1 MDVVVIAN
9 EAIDSEVKGNLRG
22 IICKIGI
29 EKSYDHVNLSFML
42 VVLER
47 MGFSCKWIRWIRW
60 SLYNMFFC
68 PGKWIPFWL
77 LPKL

>member
-9 EAIDSEVKGNLRG
+9 EAIASEVKGNLRG

-47 MGFSCKWIRWIRW
+47 MGFSCK
-60 SLYNMFFC
+60 
-68 PGKWIPFWL
+68 
-77 LPKL
+77 